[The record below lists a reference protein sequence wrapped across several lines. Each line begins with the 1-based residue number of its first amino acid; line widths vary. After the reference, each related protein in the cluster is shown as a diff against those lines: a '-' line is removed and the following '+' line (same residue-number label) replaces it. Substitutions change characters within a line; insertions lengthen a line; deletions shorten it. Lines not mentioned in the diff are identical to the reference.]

1 MYTITFGTQNGW
13 ADIARVDGCEAAY
26 AAYRKACE
34 LGEMLGVEV
43 ALCDAETGEVVA
55 CLSDDEDDIPAE
67 SIACPTEDWGEVV
80 GSDLVPMPTAG
91 DLAEA
96 WWEG

>member
-1 MYTITFGTQNGW
+1 MYTIIFSTLNGW
-13 ADIARVDGCEAAY
+13 TDIATVDGCEAAY
-26 AAYRKACE
+26 AAYREACE
-34 LGEMLGVEV
+34 LGRQLGRDV

-55 CLSDDEDDIPAE
+55 CLSDEDEAD
-67 SIACPTEDWGEVV
+67 
-80 GSDLVPMPTAG
+80 SDLVPMPTAD

>member
-1 MYTITFGTQNGW
+1 
-13 ADIARVDGCEAAY
+13 VDGCEAAY

-43 ALCDAETGEVVA
+43 ALSDTETGEVVA
-55 CLSDDEDDIPAE
+55 CLSDEDEAD
-67 SIACPTEDWGEVV
+67 
-80 GSDLVPMPTAG
+80 SDLIPMPTAE

>member
-1 MYTITFGTQNGW
+1 MYTITFRTRNGW
-13 ADIARVDGCEAAY
+13 ADIATVDGCEAAY

-43 ALCDAETGEVVA
+43 ALCDTETGEVVA
-55 CLSDDEDDIPAE
+55 CLSDEDEAD
-67 SIACPTEDWGEVV
+67 
-80 GSDLVPMPTAG
+80 SDLIPMPTAE

>member
-1 MYTITFGTQNGW
+1 MYTITFGTRNGW
-13 ADIARVDGCEAAY
+13 ADIATVDGCEAAY

-43 ALCDAETGEVVA
+43 ALCDTETGEVVA
-55 CLSDDEDDIPAE
+55 CLSDEDEAD
-67 SIACPTEDWGEVV
+67 
-80 GSDLVPMPTAG
+80 SDLIPMPTAE

>member
-1 MYTITFGTQNGW
+1 MYYITFGTRNGW
-13 ADIARVDGCEAAY
+13 ADIATVDGCEAAY

-55 CLSDDEDDIPAE
+55 CLSDEE
-67 SIACPTEDWGEVV
+67 
-80 GSDLVPMPTAG
+80 
-91 DLAEA
+91 
-96 WWEG
+96 